1 MNNKHEIDFYKKL
14 AEEVKPQWFKCFLYN
29 ENTSA
34 WLYIITPNNSWLYI
48 DEAYLGGY
56 NIVYNYSPSKD
67 FGSGCGYNDKP
78 LYEITSDTL
87 YKAEQYGK
95 NYGYHGWKNV
105 PNRYDGKTHRENV
118 WRKPEH
124 YKDAYSAMMSSWCA
138 DKLVEL

>member
-1 MNNKHEIDFYKKL
+1 MNNEHEIAFYKEL
-14 AEEVKPQWFKCFLYN
+14 AEEVKPQGFRCFLYN
-29 ENTSA
+29 EDTSV

-56 NIVYNYSPSKD
+56 NITYNYNTSAA
-67 FGSGCGYNDKP
+67 FGSGCGYNDEP
-78 LYEITSDTL
+78 LHEITSDTL

-95 NYGYHGWKNV
+95 DYGCRGWKNV

-124 YKDAYSAMMSSWCA
+124 YKDAYSAMMNSWCA